1 VSAPICVA
9 RIGAAHG
16 VRGAVKLWTFT
27 EDPLAVKR
35 YGPLMTK
42 DGTRQFEVTQAR
54 EAKGHL
60 VATLKGIAT
69 RDEAERLNGLE
80 LYVARDKLPA
90 TDQDEYYHADLIGLT
105 AVTAADA
112 PLGRVIA
119 IHNFGAGD
127 IIEIAPASGATML
140 LPFTNAVVPTVD
152 LANKRVVIELP
163 QEIEGDHPA
172 DADLS
177 VNEQNPSSSRPPE
190 SGDPKRQDDV
200 AGLARAPA
208 SYNTDIYGYVFRVA
222 QNLSSGAYS
231 RDHWLARDDRDS
243 DEKYLQSL
251 APARPQRPAI

>member
-27 EDPLAVKR
+27 EDPLAVKH

-42 DGTRQFEVTQAR
+42 DGTRQFEVMHAR

-69 RDEAERLNGLE
+69 REEAERLNGLE
-80 LYVARDKLPA
+80 LYVAREKLPA
-90 TDQDEYYHADLIGLT
+90 TDEDEYYHADLIGLT
-105 AVTAADA
+105 AVTSADE

-163 QEIEGDHPA
+163 QEIEGDNPA
-172 DADLS
+172 EPGPLS
-177 VNEQNPSSSRPPE
+177 TSRPRE
-190 SGDPKRQDDV
+190 SG
-200 AGLARAPA
+200 AR
-208 SYNTDIYGYVFRVA
+208 
-222 QNLSSGAYS
+222 
-231 RDHWLARDDRDS
+231 
-243 DEKYLQSL
+243 
-251 APARPQRPAI
+251 